1 MQELFRQNA
10 YGDTW
15 QEPELFD
22 QPVNAVPVCDAVR
35 VIVATQGNGYLR
47 CALPTGHSGPHRT
60 GWETPFE
67 VEAPFETVA
76 EVRIVRTGSTSRMAV
91 ERWGR

>member
-22 QPVNAVPVCDAVR
+22 QPGVD
-35 VIVATQGNGYLR
+35 
-47 CALPTGHSGPHRT
+47 
-60 GWETPFE
+60 
-67 VEAPFETVA
+67 VA
-76 EVRIVRTGSTSRMAV
+76 EVPAVPPNVDLV
-91 ERWGR
+91 ERLHVRHDQLPTIPPALASRPHAFTS